1 MVSLI
6 LGNLSMFCII
16 SFYSIFGL
24 KDVDYILMAS
34 IYNELE
40 NPEANFLFES
50 GHGHLAQ
57 WSGSTDY
64 IEMMLANKLEWKLK
78 SSFSGEARAFFWHWL
93 ILKINRPWAI
103 S

>member
-1 MVSLI
+1 
-6 LGNLSMFCII
+6 MFCII

-40 NPEANFLFES
+40 NPEANFLSES

-57 WSGSTDY
+57 W
-64 IEMMLANKLEWKLK
+64 LE
-78 SSFSGEARAFFWHWL
+78 AQ
-93 ILKINRPWAI
+93 IT
-103 S
+103 